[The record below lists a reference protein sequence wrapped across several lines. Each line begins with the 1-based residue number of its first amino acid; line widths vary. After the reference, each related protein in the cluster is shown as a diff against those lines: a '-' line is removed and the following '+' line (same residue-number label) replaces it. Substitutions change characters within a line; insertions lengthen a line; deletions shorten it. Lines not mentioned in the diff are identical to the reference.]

1 MKPAKRGTRVV
12 PPFTRQ
18 PLDRLSKNNSNK
30 NKDTSALLTLS
41 TFLSRLI
48 YRSISAALINYR
60 QINFPPLAASLVH
73 KLFMSCVE
81 MIKILS
87 TVLAYF

>member
-18 PLDRLSKNNSNK
+18 PLDRLSNKNN
-30 NKDTSALLTLS
+30 DTSALLTLS